1 MLYTVFL
8 CTKVTVQLNT
18 SDFFYFILFF
28 GGVLPVLKE
37 DPGVIP
43 GPEVSRTEEPVQ
55 LA

>member
-8 CTKVTVQLNT
+8 CTIVTVQLNT
-18 SDFFYFILFF
+18 SDFLFIFFF
-28 GGVLPVLKE
+28 GGLLPVLKE

-55 LA
+55 LP